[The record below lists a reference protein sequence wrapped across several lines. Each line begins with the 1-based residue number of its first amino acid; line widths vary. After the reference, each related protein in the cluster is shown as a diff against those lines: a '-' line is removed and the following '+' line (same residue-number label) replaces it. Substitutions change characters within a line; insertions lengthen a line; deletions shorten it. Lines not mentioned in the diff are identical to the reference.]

1 MANHVRSS
9 RENPSVNNK
18 RKHCYYLIQW
28 CGNISME
35 TRGEPPSRMTGRVD
49 LWLPFSLKNL
59 CSISLAFAKGLLHLT
74 RIHHI
79 SFHRYIYRACLSYCE
94 CQIRMFRVFIKSF
107 VSHAYT
113 RDFIL
118 SHTIYGNDLQILSGK
133 IVSFPGKEAYLY
145 LFAFQNKGNIRAY
158 SSWSLG
164 RPQTK

>member
-18 RKHCYYLIQW
+18 RKHRYYLIQW

-49 LWLPFSLKNL
+49 LWLPFSLENL

-74 RIHHI
+74 RIHQI
-79 SFHRYIYRACLSYCE
+79 SFHRYIYRACLLCCE
-94 CQIRMFRVFIKSF
+94 CQITIFKVFIKSF

-118 SHTIYGNDLQILSGK
+118 SHTIYGNELANFKWKNCFFSG
-133 IVSFPGKEAYLY
+133 
-145 LFAFQNKGNIRAY
+145 
-158 SSWSLG
+158 
-164 RPQTK
+164 